1 MRRTLL
7 AVLFFVTL
15 VAIWAA
21 FVHSVILNEVKDL
34 LAALLITLATLV
46 CATSSSGWSFASLGM
61 TMLHK

>member
-7 AVLFFVTL
+7 AVLFFVAL

-34 LAALLITLATLV
+34 SAALLITLATLV
-46 CATSSSGWSFASLGM
+46 CATSSSRWSLAPLGM
-61 TMLHK
+61 TTLYK